1 MTAKVTLRQTLKTL
15 LHLRFVNFYLQCLQY
30 LDVLAVSEQNLSN
43 IVFFFIL
50 KYDMTCLLDSFRYNK
65 FN

>member
-30 LDVLAVSEQNLSN
+30 LDVLAVSLSK
-43 IVFFFIL
+43 ICQIEFF
-50 KYDMTCLLDSFRYNK
+50 LLS
-65 FN
+65 